1 MSATSPHAAAWD
13 ALFCGLL
20 SLSCSSGCA
29 CDWPAAPAVPATALP
44 DQADPASRLRAA
56 LASQSGQDGQD
67 GPAPASVARP
77 HTAILATA
85 SFRFSTDRHH
95 RRWVDLVIHGHRRSL
110 RLDTARRVR
119 FGVPRDRQAGP
130 NNPADYPGYLAGDP
144 TAPRDRPSL
153 VVLGLDEGRLVRG
166 LEIEATAE
174 GEGEARVYRVDV
186 VVAPGQG
193 QVVEVEPK

>member
-29 CDWPAAPAVPATALP
+29 CDRPATPATLLP
-44 DQADPASRLRAA
+44 APASRLPAA
-56 LASQSGQDGQD
+56 AELASQSGQSGED
-67 GPAPASVARP
+67 GPAPASAVRP

-85 SFRFSTDRHH
+85 SYRFSTDRHH
-95 RRWVDLVIHGHRRSL
+95 CRWVDLVIHGHRHSL

-119 FGVPRDRQAGP
+119 FGVPGDRQDGP
-130 NNPADYPGYLAGDP
+130 NDPADYPGYLVGDP
-144 TAPRDRPSL
+144 AAPRDRPSL

-174 GEGEARVYRVDV
+174 GEGARVYRVDV

>member
-29 CDWPAAPAVPATALP
+29 CDRPATPATALP
-44 DQADPASRLRAA
+44 GSASRLPAA
-56 LASQSGQDGQD
+56 AELASQSGQGGQD

-85 SFRFSTDRHH
+85 SFRFSSDRHH
-95 RRWVDLVIHGHRRSL
+95 HRWVDLVIHGHRRSL

-130 NNPADYPGYLAGDP
+130 NDPADYPGYLVGDP

-153 VVLGLDEGRLVRG
+153 VVLGLEEGRLVRG

-174 GEGEARVYRVDV
+174 GEGARVYRVDV

>member
-1 MSATSPHAAAWD
+1 MSATSPHAVAWD
-13 ALFCGLL
+13 AVFYSLL

-29 CDWPAAPAVPATALP
+29 CDRPATPAAALP

-95 RRWVDLVIHGHRRSL
+95 HRWVDLVIHGHRRSL

-130 NNPADYPGYLAGDP
+130 NDPADYPGYLVGDP

-153 VVLGLDEGRLVRG
+153 VVLGLEEGRLVRG

-174 GEGEARVYRVDV
+174 GEGARVYRVDV